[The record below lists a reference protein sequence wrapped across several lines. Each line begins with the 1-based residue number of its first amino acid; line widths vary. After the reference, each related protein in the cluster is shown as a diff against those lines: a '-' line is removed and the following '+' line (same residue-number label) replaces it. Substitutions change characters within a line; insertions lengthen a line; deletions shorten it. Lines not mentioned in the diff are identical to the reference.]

1 MSKEMREDLGL
12 ATPAKEPVTI
22 ATSPT
27 TTIPA
32 PPPPPPA
39 VETNESG
46 SRKPKASKKRK
57 PVPSSFLPDTPV
69 TSRTNSVSA
78 SVSGEPAQ
86 LAAEDESV
94 HEDSAANAPEAAMRA
109 SEQLLSVDAAEAG
122 RRLALRLLSGQDAVE
137 LLASV
142 AALEQ
147 QLQQANPYPN
157 P

>member
-1 MSKEMREDLGL
+1 MPKGRGRGRGGGAAAAGRSGASNMSKEMREDLGL

-57 PVPSSFLPDTPV
+57 PVPPSFLPDTPV

-78 SVSGEPAQ
+78 EPASRRPS
-86 LAAEDESV
+86 DESM
-94 HEDSAANAPEAAMRA
+94 HEDSAANALGT
-109 SEQLLSVDAAEAG
+109 S
-122 RRLALRLLSGQDAVE
+122 
-137 LLASV
+137 
-142 AALEQ
+142 
-147 QLQQANPYPN
+147 
-157 P
+157 